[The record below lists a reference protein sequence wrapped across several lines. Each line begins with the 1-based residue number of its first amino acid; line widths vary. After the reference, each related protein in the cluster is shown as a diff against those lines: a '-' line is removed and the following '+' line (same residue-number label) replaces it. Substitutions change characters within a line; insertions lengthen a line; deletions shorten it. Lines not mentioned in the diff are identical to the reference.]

1 MTAPGPDTTSN
12 GRRPLLIAA
21 VVGGALVLAVVL
33 ALLWRDDSSDTDT
46 AGERSTT
53 TTTTSASD
61 ATTAAGDAVGDA
73 VIGAADGGDATTDE
87 QLPVA
92 LTPVEGTTEAE
103 LCDAIVVRLGDY
115 RDAVAD
121 ELPTQDLLDAIDEFE
136 AQVDTQSDDQDW
148 GDRIVEQLTNVRREW
163 ATSLAAQR
171 DGDEA
176 AAQQHA
182 DAALGHLDRAID
194 DAACPT
200 A

>member
-1 MTAPGPDTTSN
+1 VTTPDPDTTSN

-33 ALLWRDDSSDTDT
+33 ALLLRDDSSDTDT
-46 AGERSTT
+46 AGGTT
-53 TTTTSASD
+53 TTTTSMPD
-61 ATTAAGDAVGDA
+61 ATTAAGDAAVEAGDA
-73 VIGAADGGDATTDE
+73 TDGGDAATEE

-115 RDAVAD
+115 RDVVAD

-176 AAQQHA
+176 AAQEHA

-194 DAACPT
+194 DAGCPT

>member
-33 ALLWRDDSSDTDT
+33 ALLLRDDSSDTDT
-46 AGERSTT
+46 AGGTT
-53 TTTTSASD
+53 TTTTSMPD
-61 ATTAAGDAVGDA
+61 ATTAAGDAA
-73 VIGAADGGDATTDE
+73 VEAGDATD
-87 QLPVA
+87 
-92 LTPVEGTTEAE
+92 
-103 LCDAIVVRLGDY
+103 
-115 RDAVAD
+115 
-121 ELPTQDLLDAIDEFE
+121 QDLLDAIDEFE

-148 GDRIVEQLTNVRREW
+148 GDRIVERLTNVRREW

-176 AAQQHA
+176 AAQEHA

-194 DAACPT
+194 DAGCPT

>member
-1 MTAPGPDTTSN
+1 VTTPDPDTTSN

-33 ALLWRDDSSDTDT
+33 ALLLRDDSSDTDT
-46 AGERSTT
+46 AGGTT
-53 TTTTSASD
+53 TTTTSTPD
-61 ATTAAGDAVGDA
+61 ATTAAGDAAVEAGDA
-73 VIGAADGGDATTDE
+73 AAEE

-115 RDAVAD
+115 RDVVAD
-121 ELPTQDLLDAIDEFE
+121 ELPSQDLLDAIDEFE

-176 AAQQHA
+176 AAQEHA

-194 DAACPT
+194 DAGCPT